1 MKIIIDAKNGRIG
14 FSGDTGS
21 KKVEWHEIDRD
32 KHRFL
37 DILNQGLLAHK
48 KRVEDIEHVFV
59 FQKGATFS
67 DARAGVIL
75 ANTLMFAGQV
85 TATIIDDE
93 VDDVR
98 VLDELAKKARKSE
111 LSYLEVQYSAAPS
124 VTKPKKF

>member
-1 MKIIIDAKNGRIG
+1 MKVIIDAKNGRIG
-14 FSGDTGS
+14 FAGDTGS
-21 KKVEWHEIDRD
+21 DKVEWHEIDRD

-37 DILNQGLLAHK
+37 DILNQGLLARQ

-85 TATIIDDE
+85 KATLIDEEIDDLN
-93 VDDVR
+93 
-98 VLDELAKKARKSE
+98 VLNDLAKKVGKSE

>member
-1 MKIIIDAKNGRIG
+1 MQVIIDAKNGRVG
-14 FSGDTGS
+14 FAGDTGS
-21 KKVEWHEIDRD
+21 DKVEWHEMDRD

-85 TATIIDDE
+85 KASIIDEE
-93 VDDVR
+93 VDDVM
-98 VLDELAKKARKSE
+98 VLYDLAKKAEKTE

-124 VTKPKKF
+124 ITKPNKF